1 MLHMSPCATGRCA
14 TVITHQRCLHWI
26 ILSDH
31 AEEAFG
37 DLVRSHEK
45 VDGPI
50 IAFKGSPTTKE
61 VAYEEADHT
70 KAVDQRIDL

>member
-1 MLHMSPCATGRCA
+1 MPDGVALYLVLHMSPCATGGRA
-14 TVITHQRCLHWI
+14 TLIAHQGRLHWI
-26 ILSDH
+26 VLYDH

-50 IAFKGSPTTKE
+50 IAFKGSPTTQE
-61 VAYEEADHT
+61 VAY
-70 KAVDQRIDL
+70 